1 MMNYTNIMIHEA
13 DADVDDALCGRQSVS
28 QVH

>member
-13 DADVDDALCGRQSVS
+13 DADVDAALCGRQSVS